1 LSTFFIGFTESHAS
15 KNTLSSI
22 ELDVCSEVSVFK
34 SFQLEL
40 DKSADS
46 VVVSVFKTSS
56 NSSNDSSSKEIED
69 KSETST
75 FHPKF

>member
-1 LSTFFIGFTESHAS
+1 LRIFFIGFTLSHAS

-22 ELDVCSEVSVFK
+22 ELDVCSDVSELESPLFELEVLTESAEDSVFR
-34 SFQLEL
+34 
-40 DKSADS
+40 
-46 VVVSVFKTSS
+46 TSS
-56 NSSNDSSSKEIED
+56 NSLNDSSSKEIDD